1 MDAIDEQILSLL
13 SEDARRTYDDIGRTV
28 SLSAPAVKRRI
39 DNLRATGALLGFTT
53 VVNHEARGLNIEAF
67 VHLYYAA
74 GALREQVVESL
85 RAHPEVEEAW
95 MVTGEADVLAH
106 VRTKDAERL
115 EALILDFKRLGLV
128 DRTRSE
134 IVLSGL
140 VRHRTRTIDD
150 RDATNDASAAYDA

>member
-1 MDAIDEQILSLL
+1 MDAIDEKILSLL
-13 SEDARRTYDDIGRTV
+13 SEDARRTYDDIGRKV

-74 GALREQVVESL
+74 GALRDEVVDSL

-106 VRTKDAERL
+106 VRTRDAESL
-115 EALILDFKRLGLV
+115 EALILEFKRMGLV

-134 IVLSGL
+134 IVLSQL
-140 VRHRTRTIDD
+140 IRHQTAPTGG
-150 RDATNDASAAYDA
+150 DAEDMEQLLR